1 MQDVSGLAQELTC
14 ELLQLT
20 LLRPLVVLVPDV
32 MDAGVVPR
40 REMMNPWQ
48 YPPLPG
54 LVVVLERDE
63 VKSNR
68 FGIFKSGR
76 F

>member
-1 MQDVSGLAQELTC
+1 MQDVVPGLAQELTC
-14 ELLQLT
+14 ELDQLI

-40 REMMNPWQ
+40 REMMKPWQ

-54 LVVVLERDE
+54 LVVEPAL
-63 VKSNR
+63 
-68 FGIFKSGR
+68 G
-76 F
+76 